1 MIEFINKG
9 NRMRKIL
16 AVFIAFLIWFY
27 VGSIENPIAIK
38 SLQVPIELVNLSQH
52 YQGIP
57 YDSQIS
63 LVVEGRSKKLQS
75 LTAADIKAEL
85 NLSNVHIGDNYL
97 DVIIKTPNGIK
108 VIRKQPNQI
117 LVNVRRL
124 NEKVVPVTYNYH
136 GQLKAGIKLDGVPT
150 LSIDQVKIF
159 GSNELLS
166 SIDSAAIDIDLDNL
180 KDSIVIKRPL
190 VFYDSA
196 GNIISNRDLKSS
208 VNEVEASIKVIS
220 EKKKRVPVKI
230 ALNGEIPKGYNID
243 DLSYEHKEVYIYG
256 EASVL
261 NNISEIFTKPISLA
275 KIKETQ
281 TLEVDLDIPAG
292 INVSD
297 SQTIAV
303 TLEVSKEGEDKN
315 SSELLVLPIKIIGQ
329 TKSKIVTLSKEE
341 VEVYYDEGK
350 KPTEALVDVSDLEI
364 GNYEL
369 KLDLNGDGTIKDSM
383 VTVTI
388 E

>member
-9 NRMRKIL
+9 NRMRKVL

-150 LSIDQVKIF
+150 LSIAQVKIF

-230 ALNGEIPKGYNID
+230 ALNGEMPKGYNID

-297 SQTIAV
+297 FQTIAV

-350 KPTEALVDVSDLEI
+350 KPTEALVDVSDLET

-369 KLDLNGDGTIKDSM
+369 KLDLNGNGTINDSM

>member
-9 NRMRKIL
+9 NRMRKVL

-230 ALNGEIPKGYNID
+230 ALNGEMPKGYNID
-243 DLSYEHKEVYIYG
+243 DLSYERKEVYIYG

-315 SSELLVLPIKIIGQ
+315 SSESLVLPIKIIGQ

>member
-180 KDSIVIKRPL
+180 KDSIVIRRPL

-230 ALNGEIPKGYNID
+230 ALNGEMPKGYNID

>member
-230 ALNGEIPKGYNID
+230 ALNGEMPKGYNID

>member
-230 ALNGEIPKGYNID
+230 ALNGEMPKGYNID
-243 DLSYEHKEVYIYG
+243 DLSYERKEVYIYG

>member
-230 ALNGEIPKGYNID
+230 ALNGEMPKGYNID

-297 SQTIAV
+297 SQTIVV

-315 SSELLVLPIKIIGQ
+315 SSEPLVLPIKIIGQ
-329 TKSKIVTLSKEE
+329 TKSKIITLSKEE

>member
-230 ALNGEIPKGYNID
+230 ALNGEMPKGYNID
-243 DLSYEHKEVYIYG
+243 DLSYERKEVYIYG

-297 SQTIAV
+297 FQTIAV

-350 KPTEALVDVSDLEI
+350 KPTEALVDVSDLET

-369 KLDLNGDGTIKDSM
+369 KLDLNGNGTINDSM

>member
-208 VNEVEASIKVIS
+208 VNEVEASIKVVS

-230 ALNGEIPKGYNID
+230 ALNGEMPKGYNID

-350 KPTEALVDVSDLEI
+350 KPTEALVDVSDLET

-369 KLDLNGDGTIKDSM
+369 KLDLNGNGTIKDSM

>member
-230 ALNGEIPKGYNID
+230 ALNGEMPKGYNID

-315 SSELLVLPIKIIGQ
+315 SSEPLVLPIKIIGQ

-350 KPTEALVDVSDLEI
+350 KPTEALVDVSDLET

-369 KLDLNGDGTIKDSM
+369 KLDLNGNGTIKDSM

>member
-230 ALNGEIPKGYNID
+230 ALNGEMPKGYNID

-281 TLEVDLDIPAG
+281 TLEVDLDIPAE

-315 SSELLVLPIKIIGQ
+315 SSEPLVLPIKIIGQ

-350 KPTEALVDVSDLEI
+350 KPTEALVDVSDLET

-369 KLDLNGDGTIKDSM
+369 KLDLNGNGTIKDSM

>member
-208 VNEVEASIKVIS
+208 VNEVEASIKVVS
-220 EKKKRVPVKI
+220 EKKKHVPVKI
-230 ALNGEIPKGYNID
+230 ALNGEMPKGYNID

>member
-9 NRMRKIL
+9 NRMRKVL

-180 KDSIVIKRPL
+180 KDSIVIRRPL

-230 ALNGEIPKGYNID
+230 ALNGEMPKGYNID
-243 DLSYEHKEVYIYG
+243 DLSYERKEVYIYG

-315 SSELLVLPIKIIGQ
+315 SSESLVLPIKIIGQ

>member
-230 ALNGEIPKGYNID
+230 ALNGEMPKGYNID

-292 INVSD
+292 MNVSD

-315 SSELLVLPIKIIGQ
+315 SSEPLVLPIKIIGQ

>member
-230 ALNGEIPKGYNID
+230 ALNGEMPKGYNID

-315 SSELLVLPIKIIGQ
+315 SSEPLVLPIKIIGQ

>member
-9 NRMRKIL
+9 NRMRKVL

-180 KDSIVIKRPL
+180 KDSIVIRRPL

-230 ALNGEIPKGYNID
+230 ALNGEMPKGYNID
-243 DLSYEHKEVYIYG
+243 DLSYERKEVYIYG

-281 TLEVDLDIPAG
+281 TLEVDLDISAG

-315 SSELLVLPIKIIGQ
+315 SSEPLVLPIKIIGQ

>member
-230 ALNGEIPKGYNID
+230 ALNGEMPKGYNID

-297 SQTIAV
+297 SQTIVV

-315 SSELLVLPIKIIGQ
+315 SSEPLVLPIKIIGQ
-329 TKSKIVTLSKEE
+329 TKSKIITLSKEE

-350 KPTEALVDVSDLEI
+350 KPQ
-364 GNYEL
+364 
-369 KLDLNGDGTIKDSM
+369 KL
-383 VTVTI
+383 
-388 E
+388 

>member
-196 GNIISNRDLKSS
+196 GNIISDRDLKSS

-230 ALNGEIPKGYNID
+230 ALNGEMPKGYNID

>member
-230 ALNGEIPKGYNID
+230 ALNGEMPKGYNID

-315 SSELLVLPIKIIGQ
+315 LSEPLVLPIKIIGQ

-350 KPTEALVDVSDLEI
+350 KPTEAVVDVSDLEI

>member
-230 ALNGEIPKGYNID
+230 ALNGEMPKGYNID
-243 DLSYEHKEVYIYG
+243 DLSYERKEVYIYG

-315 SSELLVLPIKIIGQ
+315 SSEPLVLPIKIIGQ

>member
-117 LVNVRRL
+117 LVNIRRL

-180 KDSIVIKRPL
+180 KDSIVIRRPL

-230 ALNGEIPKGYNID
+230 ALNGEMPKGYNID

-315 SSELLVLPIKIIGQ
+315 SSEPLVLPIKIIGQ